1 MVKFLYCPP
10 LNKKVDMHYAHAP
23 ELMNDASWS
32 PATRDMAE
40 DCLRKIK
47 EKPEKEAELRAA
59 FNKFF
64 CDNPEC
70 LF

>member
-1 MVKFLYCPP
+1 MAK
-10 LNKKVDMHYAHAP
+10 YAHEP
-23 ELMNDASWS
+23 ELMSDASWC

-40 DCLRKIK
+40 DYLRKIK
-47 EKPEKEAELRAA
+47 ENPAKEDELRAA

-64 CDNPEC
+64 HDNPEC

>member
-1 MVKFLYCPP
+1 MS
-10 LNKKVDMHYAHAP
+10 YAHEP

-40 DCLRKIK
+40 DYLRKIK
-47 EKPEKEAELRAA
+47 QNPGKEAELRAA